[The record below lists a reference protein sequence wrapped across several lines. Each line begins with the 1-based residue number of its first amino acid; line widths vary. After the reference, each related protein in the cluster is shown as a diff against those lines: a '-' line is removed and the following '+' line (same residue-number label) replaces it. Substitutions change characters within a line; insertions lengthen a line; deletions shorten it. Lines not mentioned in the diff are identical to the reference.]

1 VSFSLHITILDAYL
15 LTGARQKKAG

>member
-15 LTGARQKKAG
+15 LTGARQKEAG